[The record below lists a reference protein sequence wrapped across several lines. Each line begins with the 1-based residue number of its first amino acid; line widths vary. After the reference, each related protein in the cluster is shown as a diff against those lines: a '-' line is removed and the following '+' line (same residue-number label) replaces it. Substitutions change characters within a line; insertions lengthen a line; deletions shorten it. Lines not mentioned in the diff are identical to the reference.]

1 MIKTVK
7 RKSIY
12 YLIIELIQLQR
23 SVARGEVIKVL
34 ILILLIIIVMGV
46 AIIDGRLKKKLE
58 NDKRIIERLDVLI
71 NEVRDIRKNR
81 EIIITQENKGLL
93 LIVNR

>member
-23 SVARGEVIKVL
+23 SVARGEVIRVL

-46 AIIDGRLKKKLE
+46 AIIDGRLKKKLD

-71 NEVRDIRKNR
+71 NEVRDIRK
-81 EIIITQENKGLL
+81 K
-93 LIVNR
+93 

>member
-1 MIKTVK
+1 M
-7 RKSIY
+7 
-12 YLIIELIQLQR
+12 QR

-71 NEVRDIRKNR
+71 NEVRDIRK
-81 EIIITQENKGLL
+81 K
-93 LIVNR
+93 

>member
-71 NEVRDIRKNR
+71 NEVRDIRK
-81 EIIITQENKGLL
+81 K
-93 LIVNR
+93 

>member
-46 AIIDGRLKKKLE
+46 TIIDGRLKKKLE

-71 NEVRDIRKNR
+71 NEVRDIRK
-81 EIIITQENKGLL
+81 K
-93 LIVNR
+93 

>member
-1 MIKTVK
+1 M
-7 RKSIY
+7 
-12 YLIIELIQLQR
+12 
-23 SVARGEVIKVL
+23 IKVL

-71 NEVRDIRKNR
+71 NEVRDIRK
-81 EIIITQENKGLL
+81 K
-93 LIVNR
+93 

>member
-58 NDKRIIERLDVLI
+58 NDKRII
-71 NEVRDIRKNR
+71 
-81 EIIITQENKGLL
+81 
-93 LIVNR
+93 

>member
-34 ILILLIIIVMGV
+34 ILILLIIIVIGV

-71 NEVRDIRKNR
+71 NEVRDIRK
-81 EIIITQENKGLL
+81 K
-93 LIVNR
+93 

>member
-12 YLIIELIQLQR
+12 YLIIELIQLQH

-71 NEVRDIRKNR
+71 NELRDIRK
-81 EIIITQENKGLL
+81 K
-93 LIVNR
+93 

>member
-34 ILILLIIIVMGV
+34 ILILLIIIVLGV

-71 NEVRDIRKNR
+71 NEVRDIRK
-81 EIIITQENKGLL
+81 K
-93 LIVNR
+93 

>member
-23 SVARGEVIKVL
+23 SVTRGEVIKVL

-71 NEVRDIRKNR
+71 NEVRDIRK
-81 EIIITQENKGLL
+81 K
-93 LIVNR
+93 